1 MGITTVNQ
9 SQAAIVRTFLYRI
22 AILLVFFVL
31 ASQLWRLQISQ
42 GATLRSAADQ
52 NRFRIVSEP
61 ALRGVIYDS
70 QGRTLARN
78 RPTFAVAIVPADLP
92 DDEESLAAELERV
105 LDLLTMPIQAV
116 ITPTATMTPEATTP
130 PTRAPARGRV
140 TATPAATAV
149 AATSTP
155 APRRLPVSGRQ
166 LATAPRAELIALA
179 VQAVENARLGSA
191 FAPIALVVN
200 LPIET
205 AFVIEEAHH
214 TLPGVMVL
222 TNAEREY
229 LTGALTADLIGYMG
243 PIPAEQAETY
253 RDKGYAS
260 TDWVGYAG
268 IERSFEA
275 EMRGTAG
282 LREIEVD
289 VAGRE
294 IATIGKPAPAAPG
307 RNLVLTIDM
316 ELQRAMEAALRRG
329 LEAAHSPSGAAIA
342 INPQTGAVL
351 GMVSLPTYDNNLFAD
366 GITANEYLSLSENKY
381 RPLLNHAISGI
392 YPPGSTFKT
401 VPAAGA
407 LQEGVITPRTRL
419 QDEGIMWLP
428 NKFFPDDFSKAQ
440 PFYCWLYKYGRG
452 HGPITVAEA
461 LAVSCDVFFYQAG
474 GGLRDFQGLNADR
487 LAQYARAF
495 GYGEV
500 TGIDLPGEHPG
511 LVPSDQWKRLTYG
524 EGWVT
529 GDTYNMSIGQGFVL
543 ATPLQVAN
551 AAAAV
556 ANGGVLYRPQLVAR
570 MTDAEGA
577 VVMEMQPEVI
587 RTLPVKPEYMAVVRE
602 GMFGAVNWANGTA
615 PGARVAGV
623 AVAGKTGTA
632 EFWDPEIGYDAKG
645 FLPTHAW
652 FMAFAPFDNPQ
663 IAVVAFIYNG
673 GEGSAVAA
681 PVVSEVL
688 HYFFDVPMPP
698 GDPYLRVQVGD

>member
-1 MGITTVNQ
+1 MNQ
-9 SQAAIVRTFLYRI
+9 IQAAIIRTFLYRI
-22 AILLVFFVL
+22 VILLAFIVL
-31 ASQLWRLQISQ
+31 AGQLWRLQINQ
-42 GATLRSAADQ
+42 GATLRARADQ
-52 NRFRIVSEP
+52 NRFREVSEP

-78 RPTFAVAIVPADLP
+78 RPTFAVAVVPADLP
-92 DDEESLAAELERV
+92 DDEDALTAELQRV

-116 ITPTATMTPEATTP
+116 ITPTATVMPEATVP
-130 PTRAPARGRV
+130 PTRAPARGRA
-140 TATPAATAV
+140 TATPNATATEV
-149 AATSTP
+149 AP
-155 APRRLPVSGRQ
+155 APAPAPAPLRLPVSARKV
-166 LATAPRAELIALA
+166 ATLPRADVIAQ
-179 VQAVENARLGSA
+179 VIQAVENARLGSA
-191 FAPIALVVN
+191 FAPVTLVVN
-200 LPIET
+200 LSVET
-205 AFVIEEAHH
+205 AFVIEEARH
-214 TLPGVMVL
+214 TLPGVVVL
-222 TNAEREY
+222 ASAEREY

-243 PIPAEQAETY
+243 PIPAEQAEAY
-253 RDKGYAS
+253 RDRGYAS
-260 TDWVGYAG
+260 NDWVGYAG
-268 IERSFEA
+268 IERSFET
-275 EMRGTAG
+275 EMRGQAS

-294 IATIGKPAPAAPG
+294 ISTIGKPAPAAPG
-307 RNLVLTIDM
+307 HNLVLTIDM
-316 ELQRAMEAALRRG
+316 DLQQAMEAALRRG
-329 LEAAHSPSGAAIA
+329 LEAAHSSSGAAVA
-342 INPQTGAVL
+342 INPQNGAVL

-366 GITANEYLSLSENKY
+366 GITTDEYATLSEDKY

-407 LQEGVITPRTRL
+407 LQEGVITSRTRL
-419 QDEGIMWLP
+419 QDNGIMWLP
-428 NKFFPDDFSKAQ
+428 NKFYPDDFSKAQ
-440 PFYCWLYKYGRG
+440 PFYCWLYKYGGG
-452 HGPITVAEA
+452 HGAITVAEA

-487 LAQYARAF
+487 MADYARAF

-511 LVPSDQWKRLTYG
+511 LIPSDQWKRLTYG

-556 ANGGVLYRPQLVAR
+556 ANGGALYRPQLVASI
-570 MTDAEGA
+570 TDAEGA
-577 VVMEMQPEVI
+577 VVMEMQPEMI
-587 RTLPVKPEYMAVVRE
+587 RALPVKPEHMAVVRE

-673 GEGSAVAA
+673 GEGSAVAV
-681 PVVSEVL
+681 PVVSEIL
-688 HYFFDVPMPP
+688 HYFFKVPMPP
-698 GDPYLRVQVGD
+698 GNPYQRLQVGD